1 MRPTSMARSFRSASA
16 SSGASR
22 SAEGGRVSYT
32 ALHGAGRESFEP
44 ALRVLQF
51 PVRTQAEASPE
62 RASLRRSPLPER
74 ARRSLKTQ
82 QHAHHT
88 VLTSTEWCPGLT
100 LHARQRAWRYE
111 LTRLTEAS
119 RCTRCLIQSRRTSVT
134 AAGLRVSG
142 Q

>member
-1 MRPTSMARSFRSASA
+1 MGRCSRSASA

-22 SAEGGRVSYT
+22 SAEGGRRSYT
-32 ALHGAGRESFEP
+32 PPPVAGRESFEP
-44 ALRVLQF
+44 ARRVLQF

-88 VLTSTEWCPGLT
+88 VITSTEWCPGLT
-100 LHARQRAWRYE
+100 LHTRQRVWRYE
-111 LTRLTEAS
+111 LTHLTE
-119 RCTRCLIQSRRTSVT
+119 VT
-134 AAGLRVSG
+134 AVYAVPHIVKANLCDGCRLAGG